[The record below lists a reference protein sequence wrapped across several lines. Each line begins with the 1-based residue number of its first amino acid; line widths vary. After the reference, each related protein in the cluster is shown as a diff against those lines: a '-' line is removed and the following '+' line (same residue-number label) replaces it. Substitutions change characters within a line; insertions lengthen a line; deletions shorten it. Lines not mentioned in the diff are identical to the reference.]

1 MSSFSV
7 VAIVERGKAE
17 TALHHQ
23 LRGDGGSTTD
33 MRHGEQHANIALQS
47 ITCEHGCANH
57 AVPCCSML
65 FESVCPYLFYGLKI
79 GL

>member
-33 MRHGEQHANIALQS
+33 MAGNMLTLHYRASLVS
-47 ITCEHGCANH
+47 LDANH
-57 AVPCCSML
+57 AVCS
-65 FESVCPYLFYGLKI
+65 CR
-79 GL
+79 

>member
-47 ITCEHGCANH
+47 ITWQPPAQDKP
-57 AVPCCSML
+57 VPTAS
-65 FESVCPYLFYGLKI
+65 
-79 GL
+79 